1 MSRMAE
7 RVMPNPPTY
16 ADAIAD
22 VKEWIAY
29 EIESNT
35 HVFKTSSEWRK
46 RALGRLDE
54 LYALDAACDALL
66 ALNRLEEGK

>member
-1 MSRMAE
+1 MSKIGRH
-7 RVMPNPPTY
+7 NPPTY

-29 EIESNT
+29 EIETNT
-35 HVFKTSSEWRK
+35 HVFRTSTEWRT

-54 LYALDAACDALL
+54 LYAMDEACNALL
-66 ALNRLEEGK
+66 ALNRMEKGE